1 MFQNHFLKLIGNLLP
16 CVDVQ
21 IPFFTKKKD
30 NFKVFIKSQ
39 LKYCSLIWM
48 FDLRYTYNKINS
60 LHERALR
67 IVYNGCEGSSLIYN
81 TSARLGRQECNTSDT
96 SVTWVR
102 QSNTSAT
109 QVGHERYTNDTSAT
123 QVKKIDF
130 DNNTSKS
137 IFWYPYIYYT
147 KSERI

>member
-16 CVDVQ
+16 CVDVE

-67 IVYNGCEGSSLIYN
+67 IVYNCCEGSSLIYN
-81 TSARLGRQECNTSDT
+81 TSVRQERQECNT
-96 SVTWVR
+96 
-102 QSNTSAT
+102 SNTSAT
-109 QVGHERYTNDTSAT
+109 QVGHERYTKDTSAT

>member
-16 CVDVQ
+16 CVDVE

-67 IVYNGCEGSSLIYN
+67 IVYNCCEGSSRIYN
-81 TSARLGRQECNTSDT
+81 TSVRQERQECNT
-96 SVTWVR
+96 
-102 QSNTSAT
+102 SNTSAT
-109 QVGHERYTNDTSAT
+109 QVGHERYTKDTSAT

-137 IFWYPYIYYT
+137 IFWYPYIYYME
-147 KSERI
+147 SERM

>member
-21 IPFFTKKKD
+21 IPFFTKKQD

-67 IVYNGCEGSSLIYN
+67 IVYNCCEGSSLIYN
-81 TSARLGRQECNTSDT
+81 TSVRQERQECNT
-96 SVTWVR
+96 
-102 QSNTSAT
+102 SNTSAT
-109 QVGHERYTNDTSAT
+109 QVGHERYTKDTSAT